1 MDERDTGRKW
11 PLYLRLIGARI
22 RGRMQYRL
30 SCFAEIFAFFV
41 VTGVEFAGLLVIF
54 TQTSSLKGWNL
65 AETALLYGLTAT
77 SFSLAEL
84 FGSGFDYLHSCI
96 REGRFDR
103 ILIRPMGAFF
113 QVLTE
118 EFSMKRI
125 GLLVQGVAITG
136 VALWVTGA
144 FHRPLRALL
153 FLPVIAAGALFYLA
167 IFICQAATAFW
178 TVESLEAFNILTH
191 GGNEVLSH
199 PLDVYHP
206 WLQRFFIF
214 ILPMAFIN
222 YVPAAAI
229 LGKPIACGV
238 PPWAAWLSPAVSAAA
253 FGLAALFWRFGVRH
267 YQSTGS

>member
-1 MDERDTGRKW
+1 MDERGQGEMW
-11 PLYLRLIGARI
+11 QMYWRLIGARI
-22 RGRMQYRL
+22 RARMQYRL
-30 SCFAEIFAFFV
+30 SCVTDIFAFFV
-41 VTGVEFAGLLVIF
+41 VTGVEFAGMLVIF
-54 TQTSSLKGWNL
+54 SQTSTLKGWNL

-77 SFSLAEL
+77 SFAMAEL
-84 FGSGFDYLHSCI
+84 FGSGFDYFHLYI

-103 ILIRPMGAFF
+103 VLIRPMGAFF

-125 GLLVQGVAITG
+125 GLLAQGVAITG
-136 VALWVTGA
+136 VAFWATGML
-144 FHRPLRALL
+144 RGPLRALL
-153 FLPVIAAGALFYLA
+153 FLPVITGGALFFLA
-167 IFICQAATAFW
+167 LFITQATTAFW
-178 TVESLEAFNILTH
+178 TVESLEVFNILTN

-206 WLQRFFIF
+206 WLQRFFLF

-222 YVPAAAI
+222 YVPAAAV
-229 LGKPIACGV
+229 LGKPIAGGLAPWVAWFSPLAGV
-238 PPWAAWLSPAVSAAA
+238 GA